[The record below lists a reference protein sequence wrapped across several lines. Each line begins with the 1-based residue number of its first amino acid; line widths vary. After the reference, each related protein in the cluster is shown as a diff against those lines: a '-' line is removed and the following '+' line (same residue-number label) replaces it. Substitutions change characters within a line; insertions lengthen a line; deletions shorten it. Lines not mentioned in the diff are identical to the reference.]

1 MRIEL
6 PDTQPFAAMLLRG
19 TGRAGGAEVPL
30 ATILVKAAYD
40 LVEEGG
46 LRVMVPV
53 VDPDRRDI
61 VVADMGTTRTGPGI
75 GDHDD
80 DPDTPPD
87 AMEMTFLDVTYEA
100 DVALEKARTDIVV
113 AGHVDA
119 VPPEGLVLVAGEV
132 WLRRDGAPTD
142 STDLAGN
149 LFGWMPRLEP
159 GRAITIADDFTPDF
173 ANGPVLPP
181 AYDPAFNNVYRRSP
195 GFSTPGDRNTAPLPP
210 GATVSV
216 HRRLDQSDAPYRV
229 ALPDTAL
236 TARYRVHCGHGPDTP
251 RHWRIG
257 SIGTLNADTLILRPD
272 ANAAEILW
280 RASWDWLAE
289 DPAAYRSIQITET
302 G

>member
-142 STDLAGN
+142 SADLAGN

-159 GRAITIADDFTPDF
+159 GRAITIADDFAPDF
-173 ANGPVLPP
+173 TNGPVLPP
-181 AYDPAFNNVYRRSP
+181 AYDPAFNNVYRRTP

>member
-6 PDTQPFAAMLLRG
+6 PDTQPFAAMLLQG
-19 TGRAGGAEVPL
+19 TGRVGGMEVPR

-40 LVEEGG
+40 LVEDGG

-53 VDPDRRDI
+53 ADPDRRDI
-61 VVADMGTTRTGPGI
+61 VLADLGTTRTGSGI

-80 DPDTPPD
+80 DPDTPPED
-87 AMEMTFLDVTYEA
+87 MEMTFFDVTYEA

-119 VPPEGLVLVAGEV
+119 VPPEGLVLVAGET

-142 STDLAGN
+142 SSDLAGN
-149 LFGWMPRLEP
+149 LFGWMPRLET
-159 GRAITIADDFTPDF
+159 GRAIAVADDFEPDF

-181 AYDPAFNNVYRRSP
+181 AYGPAFNNFYRRSP
-195 GFSTPGDRNTAPLPP
+195 GFSTPGSRNTAPLPP
-210 GATVSV
+210 GAVVSV
-216 HRRLDQSDAPYRV
+216 HQRLDQSDTPYR
-229 ALPDTAL
+229 ATLPETAL
-236 TARYRVHCGHGPDTP
+236 TARYRVYCGHGPDTP

-272 ANAAEILW
+272 ANAAQILW
-280 RASWDWLAE
+280 RASWNWLAE
-289 DPAAYRSIQITET
+289 DPAGYRSIQIMET